1 MENVLWFDEIGADD
15 TDRVGG
21 KSANLGE
28 LSNEVDVPVLPGFA
42 TTAEAYDTFIHETE
56 LRDKIERLLE
66 GLDTDDV
73 NDLQRRGEQIRAHI
87 KEADMP
93 EALR

>member
-1 MENVLWFDEIGADD
+1 MDNVLWFENITADD
-15 TDRVGG
+15 TDKVGG

-28 LSNEVDVPVLPGFA
+28 LSNEVDVPVLPGYA
-42 TTAEAYDTFIHETE
+42 TTAEAYDQFIHDTD
-56 LRDKIERLLE
+56 LRDKIERLLD

-73 NDLQRRGEQIRAHI
+73 NDLQRRGEQIRSHI

-93 EALR
+93 